1 MRARRGGRA
10 RMTSVPKRALGD
22 INEVDFLEGQIF
34 LRLRIKRI
42 KKRRNRF
49 LRRELSLIAV
59 MVF

>member
-1 MRARRGGRA
+1 
-10 RMTSVPKRALGD
+10 MTSVPKRALGD

-42 KKRRNRF
+42 KKGRNRF